1 MNRFIPIF
9 GVITLIAAVSCK
21 GPSNGDSKA
30 AADSTNQAKKDSGT
44 MKVASSAL
52 EDDSKFAVAAASGG
66 LAEVELGHL
75 AEQKSA
81 DPKVK
86 EFGSMMVTDHSKAN
100 DELTALAKSKN
111 ITLPPV
117 PGEDEQKVKSDLAGK
132 SGKDF
137 DKAYIDEMVKDHHK
151 DVKLFEDAKSTVK
164 DPDLLTF
171 IDKTL
176 PVLKKHLQH
185 VEGIKKQVK

>member
-1 MNRFIPIF
+1 
-9 GVITLIAAVSCK
+9 
-21 GPSNGDSKA
+21 
-30 AADSTNQAKKDSGT
+30 
-44 MKVASSAL
+44 MKVASSAS
-52 EDDSKFAVAAASGG
+52 EDDSKFAVAAASDG

-100 DELTALAKSKN
+100 DELSALAKSKN

-117 PGEDEQKVKSDLAGK
+117 PGEDEQKVKNDLAGK

-137 DKAYIDEMVKDHHK
+137 DKAYIDEMVDDHHK

-185 VEGIKKQVK
+185 VESIKKQVK

>member
-1 MNRFIPIF
+1 MKRFIPVI
-9 GVITLIAAVSCK
+9 GLITLFAATSCQ
-21 GPSNGDSKA
+21 GPEKSDSKA
-30 AADSTNQAKKDSGT
+30 DADSANQAKTDSGT
-44 MKVASSAL
+44 MKVASSSS

-75 AEQKSA
+75 AEQTSKN
-81 DPKVK
+81 PRVK
-86 EFGSMMVTDHSKAN
+86 EYGSMMVADHSKAN
-100 DELTALAKSKN
+100 SELTALAKSKN
-111 ITLPPV
+111 ITLPQI
-117 PGEDEQKVKSDLAGK
+117 PGEDEQKLKKDLTIK

-137 DKAYIDEMVKDHHK
+137 DKAYISEMVKDHHK

-185 VEGIKKQVK
+185 VEGIEKQVK